1 MWKQQGGHLGVSKAL
16 HGILLAIMA
25 LYWNLNL
32 LRLQAMQIGVFP
44 LFQILQKDFQ
54 DNLPAVEVLNK
65 PGPQGKGVK
74 SLFGRV
80 QSAVFR
86 LWGKENKNVC
96 MLSIKALRGT
106 KRAPSKG

>member
-32 LRLQAMQIGVFP
+32 LRLQAKQPM
-44 LFQILQKDFQ
+44 LSH
-54 DNLPAVEVLNK
+54 NK
-65 PGPQGKGVK
+65 LGPQVTCHISEITCLK
-74 SLFGRV
+74 SHVTCLKSCSEQV

-86 LWGKENKNVC
+86 L
-96 MLSIKALRGT
+96 
-106 KRAPSKG
+106 